1 MTIEIGKSN
10 VPATEIKTVKT
21 GKDITIKKKSKIT
34 KNKRTCDWIMIAN
47 KCEVFCSAVGHD
59 VTACHPLK
67 LAVITATMGIFEVES
82 IL

>member
-10 VPATEIKTVKT
+10 VPAIEIKTVKT
-21 GKDITIKKKSKIT
+21 GKDITIKNSKII
-34 KNKRTCDWIMIAN
+34 KNKRTSDWIMIAN

-59 VTACHPLK
+59 MTACHPLK

>member
-10 VPATEIKTVKT
+10 VPAIEIKTVKT
-21 GKDITIKKKSKIT
+21 GKDITIKNSKII
-34 KNKRTCDWIMIAN
+34 KNKRTSDWIMIAN

>member
-1 MTIEIGKSN
+1 M
-10 VPATEIKTVKT
+10 
-21 GKDITIKKKSKIT
+21 SKIT
-34 KNKRTCDWIMIAN
+34 KNKRTSDWIMIAN

>member
-21 GKDITIKKKSKIT
+21 GKDITIKNSKII
-34 KNKRTCDWIMIAN
+34 KNKRTSDWIMIAN

-59 VTACHPLK
+59 MTACHPLK